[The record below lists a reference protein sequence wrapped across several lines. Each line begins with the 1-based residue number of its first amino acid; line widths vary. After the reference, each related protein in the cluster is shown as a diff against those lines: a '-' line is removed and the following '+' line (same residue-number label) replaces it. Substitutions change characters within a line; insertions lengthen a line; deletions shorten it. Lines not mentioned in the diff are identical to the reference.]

1 MNSTPQRAWTQS
13 LEVRIGLLLMLIT
26 TGILTGYGV
35 YQYHDFYN
43 KALAELETRA
53 SIAATRIGDA
63 VAVPLWEFSLETVEK
78 ILRSEMQEKS
88 LYAIV
93 IKGDDGKIS
102 VALARD
108 AAWQIAPTGEDVAGD
123 FRRQEQKITYNA
135 KDVGAVAVFVTPKF
149 MREQLASQTWQLG
162 IAIFILD
169 LTIFFAVAVIL
180 RRKLIHP
187 IIITANC
194 LARLAKGEIPKT
206 LTERYTGE
214 LDEMKNHL
222 NALIDATENTVNIAE
237 EIANGNLDL
246 VVKERSAQD
255 RMMNAMNRMVAQLR
269 QLVEGQKR
277 LARTVRDGK
286 MDERGSVEAA
296 QGGWKELII
305 GVNDL
310 IDAFVRPITLASD
323 YLDRMSRGDIP
334 EKIMDE
340 YQGDF
345 NNIKNNLNS
354 LIDANC
360 QVAQLAESIAQGNLD
375 IHVEARSEHDRL
387 MIALKLMTQ
396 RLNAILAEMDAL
408 TGAIQAGRLEC
419 RGKTDAFGGAWRE
432 LIESVNNV
440 IAAFVLPLNTT
451 AAYIEQL
458 SEDKIPDKITDEYR
472 GDFNKI
478 KNNLN
483 LLGEKIHDVLGETDE
498 MIQAVQQGRLDKRGH
513 AERFGG
519 GWQKLVIGLNRVLDA
534 VAAPI
539 AMTRATLSR
548 VAAGEVPPLIS
559 GEFQG
564 DFNAMKDDLNA
575 LISAMREITDLAGEM
590 ANGNLTIELR
600 ERSHNDLLI
609 QALNQMLTKFNEI
622 VAEVKAAAKSVAFTS
637 EEMQSNSERLSQ
649 GVTQQAAAT
658 EEVSSSM
665 EQMSANIR
673 QNADNAKA
681 TEKIAQESAD
691 FAEESGKVVAETL
704 MAMEQIAEKILII
717 EEIATQTRLLSLNAT
732 IEAARAQEY
741 GKAFSVVAAEVRKL
755 SDITKKAAEEI
766 SKLAVSS
773 LDISK
778 RAGGMLNKL
787 LPSIH
792 RTAELVQEITAAS
805 GEQSLGTE
813 QINSAVQQL
822 DQVTQQNAVT
832 SENLYAMAEQL
843 ATQAEQLKARM
854 AFFRILAE
862 DEAHADAAFSAIR
875 QPEKSAPAKKTP
887 PHAHHLA
894 HQPRVRGSAAADRR
908 ADEPASDE
916 HDREFERF

>member
-1 MNSTPQRAWTQS
+1 MDSTPQRAWTQS
-13 LEVRIGLLLMLIT
+13 LEIRIGLLLMLIT

-35 YQYHDFYN
+35 YQYHDLYN

-102 VALARD
+102 IALARD
-108 AAWQIAPTGEDVAGD
+108 AAWQIAPTGENIAGD
-123 FRRQEQKITYNA
+123 FRRKEQKITYNS
-135 KDVGAVAVFVTPKF
+135 KDLGAVAVFVTPKF

-187 IIITANC
+187 IIITTNC

-214 LDEMKNHL
+214 LNEMKNHL
-222 NALIDATENTVNIAE
+222 NALIDATENTVKIAE
-237 EIANGNLDL
+237 EIADGNLNL

-255 RMMNAMNRMVAQLR
+255 RMMNAMNRMVSQLH
-269 QLVEGQKR
+269 QLVEGQNR
-277 LARTVRDGK
+277 LTRTVRDGK

-310 IDAFVRPITLASD
+310 IDAFVRPITLVSD
-323 YLDRMSRGDIP
+323 SLDRMSRGDIP
-334 EKIMDE
+334 EKITDE

-408 TGAIQAGRLEC
+408 TGAIQAGQLEC

-432 LIESVNNV
+432 LIESVNDV

-483 LLGEKIHDVLGETDE
+483 LLGEKIYDVLSETDDI
-498 MIQAVQQGRLDKRGH
+498 IQAMQQGRLDKRGQ

-534 VAAPI
+534 IAAPI

-548 VAAGEVPPLIS
+548 VAAGDVPALIS

-600 ERSHNDLLI
+600 ERSNNDLLI

-704 MAMEQIAEKILII
+704 IAMEQIAEKILII

-766 SKLAVSS
+766 SKLAISS

-778 RAGGMLNKL
+778 RAGGMLSKL

-792 RTAELVQEITAAS
+792 HTAELVQEITAAS

-862 DEAHADAAFSAIR
+862 DETHADAAFSVMR
-875 QPEKSAPAKKTP
+875 QPEKSAPVKKTP
-887 PHAHHLA
+887 SHAHHLA